1 MCRLLVVR
9 AAEPFDGTPH
19 LEKFAYISRHSKDY
33 QGHGWG
39 CAYKNEG
46 GAWELYKNINPV
58 WEDRLDPFPPTTLLV
73 AHARSAFQ
81 DRDITVENNM
91 PFSDG
96 RTVYIFNG
104 ELRGVK
110 IREKGRIGA
119 EKIFNYIRRFDKGNT
134 FMAMKKALDIVKKR
148 TRYIRCVNIIMVND
162 EGIHVSSFFN
172 EDQDYFTMHYKE
184 SGNALTICSDPF
196 PSENGWRR
204 IPNDSMRVF

>member
-1 MCRLLVVR
+1 MCRLLVIR
-9 AAEPFDGTPH
+9 DAEPFDATPL

-39 CAYKNEG
+39 CAYKDEG
-46 GAWELYKNINPV
+46 GGWELYKNINPV
-58 WEDRLDPFPPTTLLV
+58 WEDRLDQFPPTTLLV

-81 DRDITVENNM
+81 DRDIVIENNM

-134 FMAMKKALDIVKKR
+134 FTAMKKALGIVKKR
-148 TRYIRCVNIIMVND
+148 TRYIRCINIIMVNE

-172 EDQDYFTMHYKE
+172 EDEDYFTMHYKE
-184 SGNALTICSDPF
+184 SGDALTICSDPF
-196 PSENGWRR
+196 PSENGWKR
-204 IPNDSMRVF
+204 IPNDTMRVF